1 MVDRGLSLDPT
12 QKKPADA
19 SGAQADIARQ
29 AGISPGG
36 WVRVGCLLSRGGTQT
51 PWDTEAEVQTNIAVC
66 KCSMALQRYGHEN
79 LGQRTRGSAAAA
91 G

>member
-1 MVDRGLSLDPT
+1 MIQLRREPVG
-12 QKKPADA
+12 A
-19 SGAQADIARQ
+19 SGAQADIAQQ
-29 AGISPGG
+29 AGTSPGG
-36 WVRVGCLLSRGGTQT
+36 WVRVGCLLSRGGMQT

-66 KCSMALQRYGHEN
+66 ECSMALQRYGHEN

>member
-1 MVDRGLSLDPT
+1 M
-12 QKKPADA
+12 
-19 SGAQADIARQ
+19 
-29 AGISPGG
+29 
-36 WVRVGCLLSRGGTQT
+36 RVGCLLSRGGTQT

-66 KCSMALQRYGHEN
+66 KCSMALQHYGHEN